1 MTKKEFEALLTI
13 DDRTL
18 NMYICQERFW
28 IGEVVENKDDKS
40 VAAFVAQSEDELI
53 EVLTIY
59 CYGA

>member
-18 NMYICQERFW
+18 DMYIYQERFW
-28 IGEVVENKDDKS
+28 VGEVVRNKDDKS
-40 VAAFVAQSEDELI
+40 VAAFVAKSEDELI
-53 EVLTIY
+53 EVLSIY

>member
-1 MTKKEFEALLTI
+1 LLTI